1 MVVTASSGCDAFS
14 TISGV
19 VDESVDITYILE
31 YYVYLIQSW
40 STRRRI
46 EIKSSYLSFSF
57 ELSLQVKTC
66 SILRLVACFIL
77 QN

>member
-19 VDESVDITYILE
+19 VDESVEITYILE

-46 EIKSSYLSFSF
+46 EIKSSYLV
-57 ELSLQVKTC
+57 L
-66 SILRLVACFIL
+66 
-77 QN
+77 N